1 MTKKIALLASGKG
14 SNAKNISTFFKDS
27 ENISVELICSN
38 NSASPL
44 FDFCKKNNIS
54 FHLIDTATKNSFEK
68 LLLLFKNQKLITLFY
83 VVFY

>member
-27 ENISVELICSN
+27 KNISVELICSN

-44 FDFCKKNNIS
+44 FDFVKKTTY
-54 FHLIDTATKNSFEK
+54 HLI
-68 LLLLFKNQKLITLFY
+68 
-83 VVFY
+83 